1 MSSRPSV
8 SIDFVEIN
16 ERALEYFDN
25 VMGWL
30 ELEGEQRSD
39 EFVAYN
45 PKRRDHELGSFSIN
59 MSTGRWADFAC
70 NDACGGD
77 VVSYVAYLKDLSQ
90 TDAARALEAFL
101 DSLGGGQTPPPAAGG
116 RVVTPSHTR
125 HSGGRTPTDTLVSPI
140 PAGMTLPPL
149 ISGFGRPDV
158 VYPYK
163 DSAGQ
168 VLFYVLRANGPN
180 GTKMIRPLTLWQT
193 ATGQLTW
200 ETKGVPAPR
209 PVYHLD
215 QMAQQPAAPILI
227 VEGEKA
233 AEAARSLFPQGV
245 VTTTP
250 NGAQAVD
257 KADLTPLKDRTLVIW
272 PDHDDP
278 GEKYA
283 HEIQESLVQLGHTG
297 SVTVIRPADW
307 HPTYDDQG
315 AAILAP
321 QTVARE
327 KGWDAADA
335 VSDGWTAAHVEL
347 LLAQT
352 PPQPGQPVN
361 VAPPLWETSYAIG
374 QFSVSD
380 VGVVACIPAKGQTP
394 AYEVPLSSR
403 IDVTHLTRDEGS
415 NNWGLLLR
423 FGDPDG
429 RIKEWAM
436 PREMLAGEGTDYR
449 SVLSN
454 LGAVLGSRPEAR
466 GFLGQYFT
474 AVQPTQRALCT
485 TTIGWH
491 GKMFVLPN
499 EVFGESQERVILQ
512 SRNPVN
518 VAAFEAKGTLAEWQQ
533 HVGGLC
539 VGNSR
544 LVLAVCTALAG
555 PLLKPLDEENGGF
568 HLRGES
574 SRGKTKALR
583 VAASVWGS
591 ASLMKTWR
599 ATSNGLEGV
608 ALQQNDT
615 VLLLD
620 ELGQCGAKEAADAVY
635 MLANGEGKARATTS
649 GAARQASRWRLL
661 FLSTG
666 EVDLAQHIAAD
677 GHGQTVRAGQ
687 EVRFLDIPADG
698 GQGMGLFEDLHG
710 VQSPSAFATT
720 IDTVANQY
728 YGTLGPAL
736 LQHLTTNQGLDLFRA
751 TVASRRDAFVQSAV
765 PAGADGQ
772 VSRAAKRFGLLV
784 GVGEAAI
791 AAGLLPWTP
800 GEAEQAVKRCFDA
813 WLVGRGGTGAMEEW
827 RAIEQVRRILE
838 RDGDSRFDP
847 LGGNTDPNLDGT
859 EDIRNRLGYKKRNA
873 QDLWEYWVL
882 PEMYKSELCLG
893 FDTKFVTK
901 TLKDR
906 GYLKVGSDGK
916 TQVTMNLPGIGSKK
930 VYVILPTILGDPEER
945 EVVHE
950 AA

>member
-1 MSSRPSV
+1 MV
-8 SIDFVEIN
+8 DFTAIN

-25 VMGWL
+25 VMEWL
-30 ELEGEQRSD
+30 GLEGEHRGA

-45 PKRRDHELGSFSIN
+45 PTRLDDNLGSFSIN
-59 MSTGRWADFAC
+59 RNTGKWADFALGVQ
-70 NDACGGD
+70 GGD
-77 VVSYVAYLKDLSQ
+77 VVGYVAYVKRLGQ
-90 TDAARALEAFL
+90 GAAAKVLEDFL
-101 DSLGGGQTPPPAAGG
+101 DLLDGGQTPPPATGG
-116 RVVTPSHTR
+116 RVVAPSTTGTMGH
-125 HSGGRTPTDTLVSPI
+125 PIATDVLVTPI
-140 PAGMTLPPL
+140 PVGTSLPSFIP
-149 ISGFGRPDV
+149 GFGKPDV

-168 VLFYVLRANGPN
+168 DLFYVLRRNAQQG
-180 GTKMIRPLTLWQT
+180 GSKAIRPLTLWQ
-193 ATGQLTW
+193 APSGQTQWKL
-200 ETKGVPAPR
+200 EGMPAPR
-209 PVYHLD
+209 PLYNLD
-215 QMAQQPAAPILI
+215 QMAQQPTAPILI

-233 AEAARSLFPQGV
+233 ADTARNLFPQGV

-250 NGAQAVD
+250 NGAQGVD

-272 PDHDDP
+272 PDHDKP
-278 GEKYA
+278 GEEYA
-283 HEIQESLVQLGHTG
+283 HDIQETLAQLGHSG
-297 SVTVIRPADW
+297 PVTVIRPADW
-307 HPTYDDQG
+307 HPTYDAQG
-315 AAILAP
+315 GALLAP

-335 VSDGWTAAHVEL
+335 VGDGWTAAHLLL

-352 PPQPGQPVN
+352 PPEPGQPVKA
-361 VAPPLWETSYAIG
+361 VPPLWETSYDIEV
-374 QFSVSD
+374 FSVSD
-380 VGVVACIPAKGQTP
+380 QGVVAHIPQKGKRSG
-394 AYEVPLSSR
+394 YDVRVSSR
-403 IDVTHLTRDEGS
+403 IDVTYLTRDEGS
-415 NNWGLLLR
+415 TNWGLLLR
-423 FGDPDG
+423 FGDRDG
-429 RIKEWAM
+429 HIKEWAM
-436 PREMLAGEGTDYR
+436 PSEMLAGDGTDYR

-454 LGAVLGSRPEAR
+454 LGATLGSKLEAR
-466 GFLGQYFT
+466 SLLGEYFT
-474 AVQPTQRALCT
+474 AAQPTARALCT

-512 SRNPVN
+512 SRNPAN
-518 VAAFEAKGTLAEWQQ
+518 VGAFEAKGTLAEWQQ
-533 HVGGLC
+533 HVGDLC

-568 HLRGES
+568 HLRGAS
-574 SRGKTKALR
+574 SRGKTKALK

-620 ELGQCGAKEAADAVY
+620 ELGQCGGKEAAEAVY

-649 GAARQASRWRLL
+649 GAARLASRWRLL

-666 EVDLAQHIAAD
+666 EVDLAQHMAAD
-677 GHGQTVRAGQ
+677 GHGLTIRAGQ

-698 GQGMGLFEDLHG
+698 GQNMGLFEDLHG
-710 VQSPSAFATT
+710 IQTAGEFATT
-720 IDTVANQY
+720 IDEATNRY

-736 LQHLTTNQGLDLFRA
+736 LRHLTADQGLDAFRTA
-751 TVASRRDAFVQSAV
+751 VASRRDAFVQSAV

-813 WLVGRGGTGAMEEW
+813 WLVERGGTGAMEEW

-859 EDIRNRLGYKKRNA
+859 EDIRNRLGYKRRDG

-882 PEMYKSELCLG
+882 PEAYRTELCRG
-893 FDTKFVTK
+893 SDPKIVTR

-916 TQVTMNLPGIGSKK
+916 PQVARNLPGIGTKK
-930 VYVILPTILGDPEER
+930 VYVILPTIWNDLEER
-945 EVVHE
+945 EVTDE